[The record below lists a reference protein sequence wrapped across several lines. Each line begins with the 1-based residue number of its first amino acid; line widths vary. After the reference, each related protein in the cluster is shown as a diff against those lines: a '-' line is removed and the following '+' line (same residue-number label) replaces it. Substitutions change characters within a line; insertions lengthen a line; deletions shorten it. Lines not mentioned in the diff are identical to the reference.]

1 LLSSAFALAAPIKIA
16 QTEWA
21 VGGSFM
27 QKFAIMVAVLLGL
40 VACRE
45 EGVAVAPMPMDQSC
59 GADGLQS
66 LLGQDKSVLAGM
78 RFSQPLRVIS
88 PGMAVTMDYSPA
100 RLNIDL
106 DGAGQIIR
114 VHCG

>member
-1 LLSSAFALAAPIKIA
+1 
-16 QTEWA
+16 
-21 VGGSFM
+21 M
-27 QKFAIMVAVLLGL
+27 RRFAIIGAALLGL
-40 VACRE
+40 VACRGD
-45 EGVAVAPMPMDQSC
+45 EGVVAVAPMPMDQSC
-59 GADGLQS
+59 GADGVQS

-106 DGAGQIIR
+106 DALGRIIR